1 MFLYKEMFDVSEDTI
16 NESKAIRILFQKLAD
31 ESYKQREYKN
41 VFIITVIPKGFKRE
55 KYEEFEKQIL
65 LNPNYNA
72 ANKFILALS
81 KLYIYDDNIY
91 FLNDDYSEGVN
102 FLEYYKDINR
112 FIDDA
117 MYNLTIENKGMYF
130 VFNDLKIGLE
140 ISYWKIKIINFGC
153 EDLKFIMDIFKS
165 EGLFISNEYI

>member
-1 MFLYKEMFDVSEDTI
+1 MSEDTI

-91 FLNDDYSEGVN
+91 FLNVRQRRQD
-102 FLEYYKDINR
+102 
-112 FIDDA
+112 
-117 MYNLTIENKGMYF
+117 
-130 VFNDLKIGLE
+130 
-140 ISYWKIKIINFGC
+140 
-153 EDLKFIMDIFKS
+153 
-165 EGLFISNEYI
+165 